1 MSEPVGSG
9 EAIRLGGAAGSGAA
23 VGSGGPLGFVGIGNM
38 GAPMAGRLLD
48 AGHALVIFDSRGEAT
63 APLAARGARRARSAA
78 EVGSLAET
86 VLVSLP
92 TPDIVHAVALGP
104 DGIAAGSCVKRLV
117 DLSTSGPRMAAR
129 LAHDLGARGIGF
141 VDSPVSGGVAGAR
154 AGTLAVMTACPRADF
169 DRLRPL
175 LAVIGKPFHV
185 GERAG
190 LGQMMKLVN
199 NLLSGAALAITSEAM
214 LLGAKS
220 GLDADTMVEVLNAG
234 SGRNSATQ
242 DKFPRAILPRRF
254 DAGFATGLMYKD
266 LKLCLEEA
274 EALGLTLWVASAVRQ
289 LWHAAA
295 REIGPE
301 QDFTTIMQYVERAAG
316 AEGVEVRGRGAEGAP
331 AQRPK

>member
-1 MSEPVGSG
+1 VGDP
-9 EAIRLGGAAGSGAA
+9 I
-23 VGSGGPLGFVGIGNM
+23 GFVGLGNM
-38 GAPMAGRLLD
+38 GAPMAARVLD
-48 AGHALVIFDSRGEAT
+48 AGHALVIHDTRAEAIT
-63 APLAARGARRARSAA
+63 ALVARGARRASSAA

-92 TPDIVHAVALGP
+92 TPDIVRAVALAA
-104 DGIAAGSCVKRLV
+104 DGVAAGTRVRRLV
-117 DLSTSGPRMAAR
+117 DLSTSGPRMAAEIAR
-129 LAHDLGARGIGF
+129 ELGARNIAF

-154 AGTLAVMTACPRADF
+154 AGTLAVMTACAREEF
-169 DRLRPL
+169 ERLQPL
-175 LAVIGKPFHV
+175 LALIGKPFYV

-214 LLGAKS
+214 LLGAKA
-220 GLDADTMVEVLNAG
+220 GLDPDTMVEVLNAG

-254 DAGFATGLMYKD
+254 DAGFATRLMYKD

-289 LWHAAA
+289 LWHATAS
-295 REIGPE
+295 EIGPDR
-301 QDFTTIMQYVERAAG
+301 DFTTIMQYVERAAG
-316 AEGVEVRGRGAEGAP
+316 DAGLEVRGRAAP
-331 AQRPK
+331 R